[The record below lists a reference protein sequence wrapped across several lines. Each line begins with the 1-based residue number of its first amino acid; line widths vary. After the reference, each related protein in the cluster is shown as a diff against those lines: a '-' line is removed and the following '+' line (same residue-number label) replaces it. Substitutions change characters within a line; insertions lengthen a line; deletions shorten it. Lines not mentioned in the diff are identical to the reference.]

1 MTVLISTNIL
11 FTTIEPIRMCLFI
24 SNKLVMIV
32 NHSLTQNMMNSP
44 SKRWVDV
51 FRMKCVKER
60 ICDYQSIQFVLNIHE
75 QGIRNNEQ

>member
-11 FTTIEPIRMCLFI
+11 STTITPILMCLFI

-32 NHSLTQNMMNSP
+32 NHSLTQNMMNSH
-44 SKRWVDV
+44 SKRLVDV

-60 ICDYQSIQFVLNIHE
+60 ICDYQGIQFVLNIHE